1 MQVGALF
8 AYPSAQCTG
17 RFFAV
22 VRTLLPVRIAELLFC
37 VPKCAP
43 KRQVRALTDANGS
56 VCVLKC
62 ARSSFRRA
70 LRNVDGLSTSDACHV
85 DHLMMGDEVGQGTMG
100 S

>member
-22 VRTLLPVRIAELLFC
+22 VRTLLPVMIAELLF
-37 VPKCAP
+37 
-43 KRQVRALTDANGS
+43 
-56 VCVLKC
+56 CVLKC

-70 LRNVDGLSTSDACHV
+70 LRNAMTAKAHQMHAMSTI
-85 DHLMMGDEVGQGTMG
+85 
-100 S
+100 

>member
-1 MQVGALF
+1 MQSGPSLHIRLC
-8 AYPSAQCTG
+8 SAQAVF
-17 RFFAV
+17 FFAV

-43 KRQVRALTDANGS
+43 KRQVRAHSAANGP

-70 LRNVDGLSTSDACHV
+70 LRNAMTAKAHQMHAISTI
-85 DHLMMGDEVGQGTMG
+85 
-100 S
+100 